1 MYIAFGNKIVDSTEI
16 KEKIEANTEMKIIK
30 DMSKGS
36 KREDIIAYNI
46 SIDLDALNDEIKDTC
61 DLNGLTDD
69 ELFEE
74 YVALGEEVAIGI
86 EEYLPEGAIIE
97 IRTYKWEPSDNDIK
111 LVVAI
116 AHEELGEVKL
126 RDIIKRL
133 LTQVN

>member
-46 SIDLDALNDEIKDTC
+46 SIDLDVLNDEIKDTC
-61 DLNGLTDD
+61 DLAGLTDD

-74 YVALGEEVAIGI
+74 YVALAEEVAIGI
-86 EEYLPEGAIIE
+86 EDYLPEEAIIE

-116 AHEELGEVKL
+116 AHDELGEVKL

>member
-1 MYIAFGNKIVDSTEI
+1 MYVAFGNKIVDSTEI

-36 KREDIIAYNI
+36 KRDDIIAYNI

-61 DLNGLTDD
+61 DLEGLSDD
-69 ELFEE
+69 ELFDE
-74 YVALGEEVAIGI
+74 YVALAEEVAIGI
-86 EEYLPEGAIIE
+86 EDYLPEEAIIE

-116 AHEELGEVKL
+116 AHDELGEVKL

>member
-16 KEKIEANTEMKIIK
+16 KEKIEANTELKIIK

-46 SIDLDALNDEIKDTC
+46 SIDLDLLNDEIKDTC
-61 DLNGLTDD
+61 NLDELTED

-74 YVALGEEVAIGI
+74 YVALGEEMAIEI
-86 EEYLPEGAIIE
+86 EDYLPEEAIIE

-111 LVVAI
+111 LVVAV
-116 AHEELGEVKL
+116 AHDELGEVKL

-133 LTQVN
+133 LNQVN

>member
-1 MYIAFGNKIVDSTEI
+1 MYVAFGNKIVDSKEI

-30 DMSKGS
+30 DMTKGS

-46 SIDLDALNDEIKDTC
+46 SINLDVLNDQIKDTC
-61 DLNGLTDD
+61 NLEDLTED

-74 YVALGEEVAIGI
+74 YVALGEELAIEI
-86 EEYLPEGAIIE
+86 EDYLPEEAIIE

-116 AHEELGEVKL
+116 AHGELGEVKL